1 MSNDPG
7 NNTPPPANRPGQPS
21 RRPPVSVFVW
31 LLLII
36 LMVTLFVYKYNPS
49 TGDRVDWNQTQ
60 FEQNLGVGNVVTAVI
75 TPESEEV
82 LQIRGEYK
90 PAPAAPNTTD
100 LTVSA
105 ANGSKLYYSARV
117 IKTPAIMDGLNK
129 VKKVEILQRDSWW
142 TSLLVN
148 LLVGFLIIGFIYFL
162 FSRQMKMSGRGAMQ
176 FGKSRARMI
185 TADENKKKFDDVAGC
200 DEAKAEMKEIVDYL
214 RDPLKY
220 KMLGGK
226 IPKGAL
232 LLGPPGTGKTLMA
245 KAVAGEANVP
255 FFAISGSDFVEMF
268 VGVGASRV
276 RDMFEQARKH
286 APCLIFI
293 DEIDAVGRSRFTGIG
308 GGHDEREQTLNAML
322 VEMDGLETQEGVIV
336 LAATN
341 RADVLDP
348 ALLRPGRFDRQIVMD
363 LPDIRGRRMIL
374 NVHAKN
380 IKLEPTVDL
389 DVIAKT
395 TSGFS
400 GADLANL
407 INEAALLAARNDRK
421 AATQADLEE
430 ARDKVCWGAERRSRK
445 ISDRERKLTAWH
457 EAGHAI
463 VNLHCEHAM
472 TLHKVTIIPRG
483 PALGVT
489 MMMPDEDRYSQ
500 SRLEMLDSMALAMGG
515 RVAEEL
521 VIGDV
526 TSGAAADIEH
536 ATKVARAMVCSF
548 GMSDKLGTVQYGERA
563 DHIYLGRD
571 ITRSESFSEETARE
585 IDLEVKRLVMDAKNT
600 ATKILTDHRD
610 ELDKLANALLEKET
624 MDAAEIRTML
634 GLPPAHHDEP
644 AVQEV
649 KPEESAAEAPKAE

>member
-1 MSNDPG
+1 
-7 NNTPPPANRPGQPS
+7 
-21 RRPPVSVFVW
+21 
-31 LLLII
+31 
-36 LMVTLFVYKYNPS
+36 
-49 TGDRVDWNQTQ
+49 
-60 FEQNLGVGNVVTAVI
+60 
-75 TPESEEV
+75 
-82 LQIRGEYK
+82 
-90 PAPAAPNTTD
+90 
-100 LTVSA
+100 
-105 ANGSKLYYSARV
+105 
-117 IKTPAIMDGLNK
+117 
-129 VKKVEILQRDSWW
+129 
-142 TSLLVN
+142 
-148 LLVGFLIIGFIYFL
+148 
-162 FSRQMKMSGRGAMQ
+162 
-176 FGKSRARMI
+176 
-185 TADENKKKFDDVAGC
+185 
-200 DEAKAEMKEIVDYL
+200 
-214 RDPLKY
+214 
-220 KMLGGK
+220 
-226 IPKGAL
+226 
-232 LLGPPGTGKTLMA
+232 
-245 KAVAGEANVP
+245 
-255 FFAISGSDFVEMF
+255 
-268 VGVGASRV
+268 
-276 RDMFEQARKH
+276 MFEQARKH